1 MTHLNRFLT
10 VGADEPVRQFVP
22 ARRKRPA
29 APVYLPPAALLEH
42 HHHRVPLRCDRG
54 AIRNNLA
61 LAQNVAAQRAIQPSV
76 LNTHRSAL
84 RHLLCA

>member
-1 MTHLNRFLT
+1 MSHLNRFLT
-10 VGADEPVRQFVP
+10 IGADEPVRQSAP
-22 ARRKRPA
+22 ARRPRPA
-29 APVYLPPAALLEH
+29 APVCLPPAVLLEH
-42 HHHRVPLRCDRG
+42 HHHRRPLRCDRG

-61 LAQNVAAQRAIQPSV
+61 LAQDVAAQRAIQPSV